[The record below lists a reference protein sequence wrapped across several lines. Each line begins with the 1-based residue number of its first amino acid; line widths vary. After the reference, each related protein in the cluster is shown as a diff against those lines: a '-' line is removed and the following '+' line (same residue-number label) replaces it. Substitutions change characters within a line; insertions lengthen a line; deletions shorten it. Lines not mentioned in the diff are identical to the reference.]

1 MCSNFLP
8 RPLTKELAVSR
19 VIHRCF
25 YRAVRAKHTQ
35 SFTQDRALYAKALGL
50 TAKVNFLYYNIL
62 YSFYNIRS
70 TWAFPLIISPDKA
83 RPMNGFEVAIERRK
97 TAVESMY

>member
-1 MCSNFLP
+1 MDLVIGFWTSWKTGFQDPSPLMCSNFLP

-50 TAKVNFLYYNIL
+50 TAKVNFIYYNIDIL
-62 YSFYNIRS
+62 
-70 TWAFPLIISPDKA
+70 
-83 RPMNGFEVAIERRK
+83 
-97 TAVESMY
+97 

>member
-8 RPLTKELAVSR
+8 RPPYLVKLSKELAVSR

-50 TAKVNFLYYNIL
+50 TAKVNFLYY
-62 YSFYNIRS
+62 
-70 TWAFPLIISPDKA
+70 II
-83 RPMNGFEVAIERRK
+83 E
-97 TAVESMY
+97 